1 MVIAVIPFEDLEK
14 LVSMAASAAL
24 LTTPPRLHSLPGIE
38 KSFAV

>member
-1 MVIAVIPFEDLEK
+1 LEK

-24 LTTPPRLHSLPGIE
+24 LTTPPRLPSLPGIE